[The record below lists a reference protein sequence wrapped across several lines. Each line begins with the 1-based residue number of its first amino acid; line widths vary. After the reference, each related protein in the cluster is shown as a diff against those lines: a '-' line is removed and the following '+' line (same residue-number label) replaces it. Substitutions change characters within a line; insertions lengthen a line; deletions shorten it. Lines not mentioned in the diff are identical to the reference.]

1 MHCPRAVAVR
11 SPGRGRRRR
20 AVCPGAPV
28 SVCLDRVQR
37 AQSRAWQSGRRNC
50 EAATLSTSSGGHMN
64 APAGLLALALSAF
77 LGAACCPAAQAQ
89 VRVNPHDEAAR
100 LIRALDLST
109 AQRNAALDF
118 MIVEMARGGSAPLPR
133 GHVFR
138 LARRGSRQASAH
150 RPPAG
155 DGRATASTSGHAWRP
170 G

>member
-1 MHCPRAVAVR
+1 
-11 SPGRGRRRR
+11 
-20 AVCPGAPV
+20 
-28 SVCLDRVQR
+28 
-37 AQSRAWQSGRRNC
+37 
-50 EAATLSTSSGGHMN
+50 MN

-138 LARRGSRQASAH
+138 LPGVDRDKRALTGLQQVMGWSIRLFPGS
-150 RPPAG
+150 
-155 DGRATASTSGHAWRP
+155 
-170 G
+170 